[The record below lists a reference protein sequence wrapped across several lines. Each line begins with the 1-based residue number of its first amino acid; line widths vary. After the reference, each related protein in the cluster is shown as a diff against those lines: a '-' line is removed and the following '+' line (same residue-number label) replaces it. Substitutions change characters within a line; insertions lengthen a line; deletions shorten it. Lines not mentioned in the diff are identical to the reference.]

1 MTNYQPNL
9 DHTFHALADATRRR
23 VLERLMLGPASVKD
37 LAAPFQMALPSFLQ
51 HMKVLERSALVRS
64 VKNGRVR
71 TFQIEPQQMQN
82 ATHWLHAQL
91 EMWERRLDQLDAY
104 LKELATA
111 EGENE

>member
-1 MTNYQPNL
+1 M
-9 DHTFHALADATRRR
+9 R
-23 VLERLMLGPASVKD
+23 GPASVTE
-37 LAAPFQMALPSFLQ
+37 LAEPFPMALPSFLQ

-71 TFQIEPQQMQN
+71 TFQIEPKQMQS

-91 EMWERRLDQLDAY
+91 EIWERRLDQLDNY